1 MSEIFEGRMVTG
13 GELANELSDAFPDM
27 PTTKAREAFRS
38 MVHTMQEALIRGDRI
53 EIRGFGSFAPRFREG
68 GIRRNPRSGE
78 KVEDGGP
85 LQDVHV
91 IQAGEERF
99 ADALGGGARPG
110 PGHLDPAPTHGS
122 GHDPSHEADPTR
134 LAPPLFQRGAQP
146 SSAGAC

>member
-68 GIRRNPRSGE
+68 GIRRNHRSGE
-78 KVEDGGP
+78 KVY
-85 LQDVHV
+85 
-91 IQAGEERF
+91 
-99 ADALGGGARPG
+99 
-110 PGHLDPAPTHGS
+110 
-122 GHDPSHEADPTR
+122 ADPR
-134 LAPPLFQRGAQP
+134 WVVVFRAGKDMREAIDAQTHK
-146 SSAGAC
+146 